1 MRPNELEDM
10 QARRLQK
17 GFLEGGC
24 LRPCLSG
31 NAHGHS
37 TDSWYRRHCI
47 GTPILKGVNMT
58 GLFRPTALGDLNLA
72 NRIVMAPMTRSRADE
87 HGVINPS
94 ASEYYEARADA
105 GLIISEGINVGPMS
119 NAFDRAPGL
128 WTDEQTEGWKAVVNR
143 VHEKNGRIVAQL
155 WHGGR
160 ASARGLLSDK
170 HPLSPSGVNDDLDRL
185 QVWAL
190 LANGA
195 YVRVAATPS
204 RAMTLSEIQA
214 AVDEFGR
221 AAANAVRAGFDGVEI
236 HGANG
241 YLVHQFLS
249 PTINQRTDDFGGSF
263 EGRSRLLREI
273 VVAIGY
279 AMPRSRIGLRLSPFA
294 DYNSTRDPDPADT
307 YGRLAHWLQTAG
319 LAYLHLADTNA
330 WTGAPDYERMLPI
343 FRERYRGPLI
353 VNAGITPE
361 RAADIV
367 TRGEADAVAFGR
379 LFLANP
385 DLPARIRAGGPY
397 NAPRQVG
404 IYGGTDTGYLDYP
417 NLEQSQR

>member
-1 MRPNELEDM
+1 M
-10 QARRLQK
+10 A
-17 GFLEGGC
+17 
-24 LRPCLSG
+24 
-31 NAHGHS
+31 
-37 TDSWYRRHCI
+37 
-47 GTPILKGVNMT
+47 
-58 GLFRPTALGDLNLA
+58 GLFRSTALGDLHLT

-87 HGVINPS
+87 RGVINSS
-94 ASEYYEARADA
+94 ASEYYAARAGA

-119 NAFDRAPGL
+119 NAFDRTPGL
-128 WTDEQTEGWKAVVNR
+128 WTDEQTWGWKAVVDR
-143 VHEKNGRIVAQL
+143 IHEKGGRIIAQL
-155 WHGGR
+155 WHAGR

-170 HPLSPSGVNDDLDRL
+170 QPLSPSGVNDDLDQL

-204 RAMTLSEIQA
+204 RAMTLAEVQG
-214 AVDEFGR
+214 AVNEFGL

-249 PTINQRTDDFGGSF
+249 PAINQRTDEYGGSI
-263 EGRSRLLREI
+263 EGRSRLLLEI
-273 VVAIGY
+273 VAAISDV
-279 AMPRSRIGLRLSPFA
+279 MPRSRIGLRLSPFA
-294 DYNSTRDPDPADT
+294 DYNSTRDPKPEDT
-307 YGRLAHWLQTAG
+307 YGWLAHWLQTTG

-343 FRERYRGPLI
+343 FGEHYRGPLI

-361 RAADIV
+361 RADEIV
-367 TRGEADAVAFGR
+367 VSGEADAVAFGR

-385 DLPARIRAGGPY
+385 DLPARIQAGGPY
-397 NAPRQVG
+397 NSPWHFG
-404 IYGGTDTGYLDYP
+404 IYGGSDTGYLDYP
-417 NLEQSQR
+417 SLETVAKD

>member
-1 MRPNELEDM
+1 MAD
-10 QARRLQK
+10 
-17 GFLEGGC
+17 
-24 LRPCLSG
+24 
-31 NAHGHS
+31 
-37 TDSWYRRHCI
+37 
-47 GTPILKGVNMT
+47 
-58 GLFRPTALGDLNLA
+58 LFQSTALGDLNLT

-87 HGVINPS
+87 RGVINPS
-94 ASEYYEARADA
+94 ASEYYAARASA

-119 NAFDRAPGL
+119 NAFDRTPGL
-128 WTDEQTEGWKAVVNR
+128 WTDEQTEGWKAVVDRIHDNG
-143 VHEKNGRIVAQL
+143 GRIVAQL

-170 HPLSPSGVNDDLDRL
+170 QPLSPSGVNDDLDRL

-195 YVRVAATPS
+195 YVRIAATPS
-204 RAMTLSEIQA
+204 RAMTLAEIQDA
-214 AVDEFGR
+214 INEFGR
-221 AAANAVRAGFDGVEI
+221 AATNAVRAGFDGVEI

-249 PTINQRTDDFGGSF
+249 PTINQRTDAYGGSV
-263 EGRSRLLREI
+263 EGRSRLLLEI
-273 VVAIGY
+273 VSAISDV
-279 AMPRSRIGLRLSPFA
+279 MPRSRIGLRLSPFA
-294 DYNSTRDPDPADT
+294 DYNSTRDPKPENT
-307 YGRLAHWLQTAG
+307 YGQLAHWLETAG

-343 FRERYRGPLI
+343 FRGHHCGPLI

-361 RAADIV
+361 HTVEIV
-367 TRGEADAVAFGR
+367 NSGKADAVAFGR

-397 NAPRQVG
+397 SSPQAFG
-404 IYGGTDTGYLDYP
+404 I
-417 NLEQSQR
+417 